1 MDSLHTL
8 LHFQFC
14 KSFTL
19 QTSCKCPC
27 SYPVQFSN
35 NAVSNS
41 QCCQSTIAH
50 PDWKISSMIESEG
63 LTKDRASWTPF
74 AHRRETAKPSYIKQR
89 HSQAKPKHDPAH
101 CTLQAK
107 CTYPLSPVPPF
118 CLCRTYLQRTLLE
131 VTLQDEILTISIL
144 ISSS

>member
-41 QCCQSTIAH
+41 QCCQPTIAH
-50 PDWKISSMIESEG
+50 PDWKISSMLESEG
-63 LTKDRASWTPF
+63 LTKVRASWTPF
-74 AHRRETAKPSYIKQR
+74 AHRRETAKPSYI
-89 HSQAKPKHDPAH
+89 HFQAKPKHDHAH
-101 CTLQAK
+101 CTLQV
-107 CTYPLSPVPPF
+107 YIPIVPCP
-118 CLCRTYLQRTLLE
+118 
-131 VTLQDEILTISIL
+131 TITAYAEPIFKGHCWK
-144 ISSS
+144 